1 MGLSVPSWWLSA
13 ATAVGEANGP
23 STLRATFP
31 GSTFAMKKT
40 SMLSSQRVMSPRATR
55 LAMNLAMAGRSRAG
69 RR

>member
-1 MGLSVPSWWLSA
+1 MGSSVPSWWLSA

-23 STLRATFP
+23 STLRPTLP

-40 SMLSSQRVMSPRATR
+40 STLSSHSVMSPRASR
-55 LAMNLAMAGRSRAG
+55 LAMNLAMAGR